1 MVNYLRVVKFW
12 SEIILP
18 ISNETCAAR
27 SFDFDMTRMVSDQIA
42 LHTVQLPLF
51 IISIFHLVGLYCGGC
66 VGTWGCVLVADDF
79 IIETNSKRE
88 HGKREHGKREHG
100 NYPCIR

>member
-18 ISNETCAAR
+18 ISNETRAAR

-51 IISIFHLVGLYCGGC
+51 IISIFPLVGLYCGGY
-66 VGTWGCVLVADDF
+66 VGCVLVADDF
-79 IIETNSKRE
+79 ILETNSKRE
-88 HGKREHGKREHG
+88 HG
-100 NYPCIR
+100 NYSCIR

>member
-18 ISNETCAAR
+18 ISNETRAAR

-51 IISIFHLVGLYCGGC
+51 IISIFHLVCLYCSGC
-66 VGTWGCVLVADDF
+66 VGCVLVADDF
-79 IIETNSKRE
+79 ILETNSKRE
-88 HGKREHGKREHG
+88 HG
-100 NYPCIR
+100 NYSCIR

>member
-18 ISNETCAAR
+18 ISNETRAAR

-51 IISIFHLVGLYCGGC
+51 IISIFPLVGLYCGGC
-66 VGTWGCVLVADDF
+66 VDCVLVADDF
-79 IIETNSKRE
+79 ILETNSKRE
-88 HGKREHGKREHG
+88 HG
-100 NYPCIR
+100 NYSCIR